1 MKKTVTLLAFVVATA
16 GLLVISSCSNS
27 TSPYGGSSSS
37 GPYGSGSGTSSGSGS
52 GSSGSGGNPS
62 SGAVKM
68 IYSSFSPA
76 TLTVAKG
83 STVTWTNQDGMT
95 HTTTSDAGNWD
106 LSVAS
111 GTSKSVTFNNAG
123 TYKYHC
129 SIHPYMTGSIVV
141 Q

>member
-1 MKKTVTLLAFVVATA
+1 MKNKVTLLAFVVAAA

-37 GPYGSGSGTSSGSGS
+37 GSYGSGS
-52 GSSGSGGNPS
+52 GSSGSSGNSS
-62 SGAVKM
+62 SGVVSM

-76 TLTVAKG
+76 NLTVAKG

-95 HTTTSDAGNWD
+95 HTTTSDAGDWD

>member
-1 MKKTVTLLAFVVATA
+1 MKNKVTLLAFVVAAA

-27 TSPYGGSSSS
+27 TSPYGGSSST
-37 GPYGSGSGTSSGSGS
+37 GSGSASSGN
-52 GSSGSGGNPS
+52 GGNPS
-62 SGAVKM
+62 SSTVSM

-76 TLTVAKG
+76 NLTVAKG

-95 HTTTSDAGNWD
+95 HTTTSDAGGWD